1 RLAALRAGVPAGRS
15 PLHVHRSQDPDMSQ
29 AVMTDAK
36 SAASLRRRRPRS
48 YWALRIGLGLLAF
61 YVAVALVSFVWT
73 PYDPLTPGVGDGY
86 DAPSWAFPL
95 GTDRLGA
102 DMLSRLMVGARYDLG
117 IAFAAVSIALTVGTF
132 IGVVSGDAGR

>member
-1 RLAALRAGVPAGRS
+1 
-15 PLHVHRSQDPDMSQ
+15 MSQ
-29 AVMTDAK
+29 AALTDRE
-36 SAASLRRRRPRS
+36 AATPVRRRRRRPRS
-48 YWALRIGLGLLAF
+48 YWALRIGLGLLLF
-61 YVAVALVSFVWT
+61 YVVVALISFVWT

-117 IAFAAVSIALTVGTF
+117 IAFAAVDDRAHRRAPSSACCRAITAVRST
-132 IGVVSGDAGR
+132 RR